1 MLSIH
6 PASPN
11 EQLAYRVSIVSII
24 INILLVCAKL
34 FAGIV
39 AHSTA
44 LVSDAV
50 HSLSDVVGTIF
61 VIVGVKMS
69 NKKADSTHP
78 YGHEKME
85 CLASIVLAIIL
96 IITGLK
102 IGIDALTL
110 IVHTVQGTALVVP
123 TALALFAALLSIVVK
138 EWMYWYTLSAAKKIN
153 SSALKAE
160 AWHHRSDALS
170 SVGSLVGIGGAML
183 GFPICDPLVSI
194 LICLVILKVAYDILS
209 DAINKLVDRSL
220 SAETNEEI
228 RQLILDVP
236 GVTGVDMLKSRMFG
250 AKFYIDV
257 EISVCKDLSLEESH
271 RISEDVHHR
280 IEEHFADAKHC
291 MVHVNPGLCSE
302 DRDDHQ

>member
-1 MLSIH
+1 MLTIQ
-6 PASPN
+6 PVSPN
-11 EQLAYRVSIVSII
+11 ERIAYRVSIVSII
-24 INILLVCAKL
+24 VNILLVAAKL
-34 FAGIV
+34 FAGIF
-39 AHSTA
+39 AHSNA
-44 LVSDAV
+44 LISDAV
-50 HSLSDVVGTIF
+50 HSLSDVIGTLF

-85 CLASIVLAIIL
+85 CLASIVLALIL
-96 IITGLK
+96 VITGLK
-102 IGIDALTL
+102 IGSDALILIIHTL
-110 IVHTVQGTALVVP
+110 QGSALVIP
-123 TALALFAALLSIVVK
+123 SALALYAALLSIVVK
-138 EWMYWYTLSAAKKIN
+138 EWMYWYTLNAAKKIN

-170 SVGSLVGIGGAML
+170 SIGSLIGIGGAML

-194 LICLVILKVAYDILS
+194 LICLVIVKVAYDILS

-220 SAETNEEI
+220 SAEQNEEI
-228 RQLILDVP
+228 RQLILAIP

-271 RISEDVHHR
+271 LISENVHQR
-280 IEEHFADAKHC
+280 IEAHFPDANHC

-302 DRDDHQ
+302 